1 MKFTKVIFVVLAAI
15 LTSCAQAPTATPTAT
30 EIPATQAPAVDYTV
44 SVQDFWAALNAG
56 DVDTAAGFIADDAI
70 FTLHIKFQRH
80 LQPEPIEGKEAIL
93 EFLRSSEWEGIT
105 VEPAKFDAEGGHVA
119 YNCKIY
125 SGGGLLA
132 SGSTTS
138 SSGCVII
145 FENDLIVFV
154 GDQAQEMLYFAQ

>member
-1 MKFTKVIFVVLAAI
+1 MHFRKFVLLFLVA
-15 LTSCAQAPTATPTAT
+15 LLYSCAQAPAATPTASAV
-30 EIPATQAPAVDYTV
+30 PATETPSVDYTAL
-44 SVQDFWAALNAG
+44 VQDFWTILNDG
-56 DVDTAAGFIADDAI
+56 DVDSAANFIAEDAV

-80 LQPEPIEGKEAIL
+80 LQPEPIEGKAAIV
-93 EFLRSSEWEGIT
+93 EFLRSSEWEGII
-105 VEPAKFDAEGGHVA
+105 VEPTKYDADGGHVA

-145 FENDLIVFV
+145 VEGDLIVFI
-154 GDQAQEMLYFAQ
+154 GDQAQELLYFNN